1 MSEEKFDAIVVGA
14 GVAGCVAG
22 YVMAKA
28 GLDVLVVERGNT
40 AGSKNMTG
48 GRLYAHSL
56 EKIIPGFAQQA
67 PVERK
72 VTREKISFLTEDSA
86 VTMDYHSEQPD
97 IASKASYTVLR
108 NLFDPWL
115 MEKAEEAGAQFI
127 PGVRVDSLVREGNR
141 VVGVQAGDDVLEANI
156 VILAEGVNS
165 LLGRSIGMVQPS
177 SPHHYA
183 VGVKELIALP
193 SSVIEDRFNLA
204 AGEGAAWLFAGSP
217 SNGLMGGGFLYTNR
231 DTISLGLVCGLGDI
245 ERATK
250 SVPQM
255 LEDFKQHPTIRP
267 LIQGGTLQE
276 YSAHVVPEGGLE
288 MVPTL
293 VSDGVMI
300 VGDAAGL
307 CLNLGFTVRGM
318 DLAIA
323 SAEAAALTA
332 IDAKST
338 QDFSASGLAG
348 YQKKL
353 EQSVVLQDM
362 QRYRKLPAMMENPR
376 MFTQYPQMVA
386 GIMSDMFIID
396 GSPSQSMRSKIMGRA
411 KKVGLMNLLKDGI
424 KGATAL

>member
-28 GLDVLVVERGNT
+28 GLDVLVIERGNS

-56 EKIIPGFAQQA
+56 EKIMPGFAQEA

-72 VTREKISFLTEDSA
+72 VTREKISFLTEESA
-86 VTMDYHSEQPD
+86 ITMDYHSEQPD

-115 MEKAEEAGAQFI
+115 MEKAEAAGAQFI

-193 SSVIEDRFNLA
+193 SSVIEDRFTLA

-245 ERATK
+245 DHATK

-255 LEDFKQHPTIRP
+255 LEDFKQHPAIRP
-267 LIQGGTLQE
+267 LIQGGTLRE
-276 YSAHVVPEGGLE
+276 YSAHVVPEGGLD
-288 MVPTL
+288 MVPQL
-293 VSDGVMI
+293 VGDGVMI

-307 CLNLGFTVRGM
+307 CLNLGYTVRGM

-332 IDAKST
+332 IDAKNR
-338 QDFSASGLAG
+338 QDFSANGLAG
-348 YQKKL
+348 YRKTL
-353 EQSVVLQDM
+353 EQSFVLQDM
-362 QRYRKLPAMMENPR
+362 HRYRKLPALMENPR
-376 MFTQYPQMVA
+376 MFTQYPRMIA
-386 GIMSDMFIID
+386 DIMSDMFIID
-396 GSPSQSMRSKIMGRA
+396 GGPSKSMRSKILGRA
-411 KKVGLMNLLKDGI
+411 KQVGLMNLLKDGI